1 MQTENLN
8 CFFRMIHDKMASHNL
23 PSVTEFFFKECLSQ
37 SFALLQVEFCNM
49 VHTLIFT
56 YYYLWSYQTDE
67 R

>member
-8 CFFRMIHDKMASHNL
+8 CFFRLIHDKMASHNL

-56 YYYLWSYQTDE
+56 Y
-67 R
+67 